1 MCFIERELCKYV
13 HFLSPPVCAYTEDLA
28 NYYVSFR
35 ALSADDVR
43 ARNPLGQEGGQTRSW
58 PSPQAECSPLQYNPM
73 LLYAGGGSSSSVLS
87 FATYAHI
94 ALIPMA
100 WTLVNAQPG
109 SSRALSPVKHISGM
123 LRSIRAPLCVL
134 RAATSQS

>member
-1 MCFIERELCKYV
+1 
-13 HFLSPPVCAYTEDLA
+13 
-28 NYYVSFR
+28 
-35 ALSADDVR
+35 
-43 ARNPLGQEGGQTRSW
+43 
-58 PSPQAECSPLQYNPM
+58 M

-123 LRSIRAPLCVL
+123 LRSIRAPLPPPTYTGPSPTLLPLPEPDTSLLPGPSHTVCPNTKLEAVGFIDPALFVL
-134 RAATSQS
+134 SKAYGYLVPGGILISVGPQP